1 MKKPCVAIL
10 MATFNGERFVAEQ
23 IKSIQEQTFTDWTLY
38 VRDDLSTD
46 ATLSVVQNMA
56 KKDKRIVIVS
66 NYEKGGAKKNFEA
79 LLRDVS
85 ADYYFFSD
93 QDDIW
98 MPKKIEMTLEKMK
111 EVEKQHP
118 GVPVAIHTDL
128 QVVDQELQ
136 IIAPSY
142 WQMARIAPSLLR
154 TAEDL
159 SAHCLITGCTL
170 LINQRAKE
178 ISLPFPP
185 EAIMHDA
192 WIALRVAVCK
202 GVIGEVNTA
211 TMLYRQHTS
220 NTLGAK
226 DLRQHYVRN
235 KIKNIGITLKDQM
248 HYFCMLKRAGGTIN
262 IFRFYLVK
270 FQYYFNYKRFLRT
283 LHQKY

>member
-46 ATLSVVQNMA
+46 ATLPVVQNMA

-66 NYEKGGAKKNFEA
+66 NYERGGAKKNFEA

-111 EVEKQHP
+111 EVENQHP

-128 QVVDQELQ
+128 QVVNQELQ
-136 IIAPSY
+136 IIAPSF

-154 TAEDL
+154 TAEEL

-170 LINQRAKE
+170 LINQKAKDV
-178 ISLPFPP
+178 SLPFPP

-202 GVIGEVNTA
+202 GFIREVNTT

-226 DLRQHYVRN
+226 DFRRHYVRN
-235 KIKNIGITLKDQM
+235 KIKNIMVTLRDQRR
-248 HYFCMLKRAGGTIN
+248 YFCMLKRAGVTVN
-262 IFRFYLVK
+262 IIKFYKAKLH
-270 FQYYFNYKRFLRT
+270 YYFTYKRYLKE
-283 LHQKY
+283 LC